1 MSRQKKKKKS
11 KAQELIEYLIVLVVC
26 VSVPI
31 VPLVCGFGTVI
42 CTPDNVEVQKIEIQ
56 DAWYRAAW
64 GRFDRTTAFVRS
76 TDGKLYSIEP
86 QLMHPWYNEYFNE
99 GTVLEVAIF
108 YSDAPLQVP
117 RDKETGEKTNERIV
131 AAKCGDKM
139 LFNLEGENAIRRV
152 NKGIALTIGFVLAL
166 PCWGLILLCVLTGIL
181 YLIQFM
187 MRCMKSPSDQP
198 AIKKE
203 KRKR

>member
-1 MSRQKKKKKS
+1 MSQKKKKKKS

-76 TDGKLYSIEP
+76 TEGTLYAIEP
-86 QLMHPWYNEYFNE
+86 KFMNPWYDEYFVE
-99 GTVLEVAIF
+99 GTVLEVSAF
-108 YSDAPLQVP
+108 YNDALFQGQ
-117 RDKETGEKTNERIV
+117 RDKETGERTNWSIV
-131 AAKCGDKM
+131 SAKCGDKM
-139 LFNLEGENAIRRV
+139 LFNLESENAIRRV

>member
-11 KAQELIEYLIVLVVC
+11 KAQELIKYLIVFAVC
-26 VSVPI
+26 IFAPI
-31 VPLVCGFGTVI
+31 IPLVSGFGTVI
-42 CTPDNVEVQKIEIQ
+42 CTPENTEVRTIEIQ
-56 DAWYRAAW
+56 DAWTRSADSQYDA
-64 GRFDRTTAFVRS
+64 TTAFVRS

-108 YSDAPLQVP
+108 YSDAPLQIP

-139 LFNLEGENAIRRV
+139 LFNLESENAIRRV

-181 YLIQFM
+181 YLIQFI

-198 AIKKE
+198 ASKKE

>member
-11 KAQELIEYLIVLVVC
+11 KAQELIKYLIVFAVC
-26 VSVPI
+26 IFAPI
-31 VPLVCGFGTVI
+31 IPLVSGFGTVI
-42 CTPDNVEVQKIEIQ
+42 CTPDNVQMQTIVIQ
-56 DAWYRAAW
+56 HAWFQNADNQYDA
-64 GRFDRTTAFVRS
+64 TKAFVRS
-76 TDGKLYSIEP
+76 SEGTLYWIEP
-86 QLMHPWYNEYFNE
+86 NLMSPWYDEYFNE

-108 YSDAPLQVP
+108 YSDAPFQFSSD
-117 RDKETGEKTNERIV
+117 RETGEKATGCIV
-131 AAKCGDKM
+131 SAKCGDEV
-139 LFNLEGENAIRRV
+139 LFDLDAANVHRRV
-152 NKGIALTIGFVLAL
+152 DKIIALTIGFVLAL